1 MVRWFEITTLRPDQ
15 KAMGVLTGQDS
26 LILSGEVDPVPIRGN
41 TTMSAHHDRVRYIW
55 LTEEVVA

>member
-1 MVRWFEITTLRPDQ
+1 MCPPSGPIRQ
-15 KAMGVLTGQDS
+15 AMMVLTGQEW
-26 LILSGEVDPVPIRGN
+26 LILSGEVDPVPISGN